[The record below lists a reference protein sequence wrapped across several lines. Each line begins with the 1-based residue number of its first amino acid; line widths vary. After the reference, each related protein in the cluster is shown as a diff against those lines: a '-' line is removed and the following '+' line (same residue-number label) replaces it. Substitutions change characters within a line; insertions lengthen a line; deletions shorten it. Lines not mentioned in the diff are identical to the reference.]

1 MSDIDDPSILEGLV
15 RHELGFWEVANKPT
29 LDELREYYEKKYYQE
44 ARGSYEI
51 SYTEDEL
58 RYIQTKIE
66 QRWNIIAPQF
76 SATGSMLDVGCG
88 EGFAVAAFAEKGWQ
102 VRGLDFSR
110 AGFEAQNPGHAK
122 LLVSGDL
129 FDLLEEERETG
140 NRYDVVWLQNVL
152 EHVLNPVGLMRS
164 LQQLTLPGGALVVTV
179 PNDFSIL
186 QLKALKA
193 GKIEKPFWV
202 AVPDHM
208 SYFSNESLRAIG
220 SATGWDCFEM
230 LGDFPVDWF
239 LYNDASNYIAER
251 SVGKKAH
258 RARVELENL
267 IGEQRTEDVAAFF
280 SAIARLGMGR
290 DLTAFFTP
298 SRDD

>member
-1 MSDIDDPSILEGLV
+1 MSDIDDPSSFEGLV

-110 AGFEAQNPGHAK
+110 AGFEAQNVAGRHLTPGDGMQARDTAQETC
-122 LLVSGDL
+122 S
-129 FDLLEEERETG
+129 LE
-140 NRYDVVWLQNVL
+140 L
-152 EHVLNPVGLMRS
+152 
-164 LQQLTLPGGALVVTV
+164 A
-179 PNDFSIL
+179 
-186 QLKALKA
+186 
-193 GKIEKPFWV
+193 
-202 AVPDHM
+202 
-208 SYFSNESLRAIG
+208 
-220 SATGWDCFEM
+220 EM
-230 LGDFPVDWF
+230 LVQGRSADLAILGQPV
-239 LYNDASNYIAER
+239 L
-251 SVGKKAH
+251 
-258 RARVELENL
+258 
-267 IGEQRTEDVAAFF
+267 
-280 SAIARLGMGR
+280 
-290 DLTAFFTP
+290 
-298 SRDD
+298 